1 MEAILTTLL
10 DVAIHHPAIILLIIL
25 ALAFDFSN
33 GMHDSANSIATIVA
47 TRVMS
52 PKRAIVMAAGANF
65 LAFFLF
71 TNHEVAK
78 TVGSGLI
85 ELSAITLTVTASALV
100 AAISWNLLTW
110 KLGLPSSSS
119 HSLFGGLLGAGV
131 AHAGWS
137 VVVVI
142 WWIKVLG
149 FMIFAPLLW
158 AVLGGLI
165 LIILLRVFRRVD
177 FLNAQ
182 QYAKYLQIG
191 SSLLY
196 SIGHGGN
203 DAQKTMGIIA
213 GILVAGGVYSQF
225 EIPFWVALL
234 CYTAIGMGTLFGGMR
249 IIRTMGSKIT
259 KLTPIWWSAATLA
272 GSISLFSASALGIPV
287 STTHVI
293 TGAISGVGAIRNPR
307 RVHWDFAMS
316 IVSGW
321 FLTIPGAAIVGAGTF
336 FLFSYF
342 WSFM

>member
-1 MEAILTTLL
+1 MEATIGSILSVFS
-10 DVAIHHPAIILLIIL
+10 DHPAIIILIVL

-52 PKRAIVMAAGANF
+52 PKRAIMMAAWANF
-65 LAFFLF
+65 IAFFLF

-110 KLGLPSSSS
+110 KFWLPSSSS

-137 VVVVI
+137 VVVI
-142 WWIKVLG
+142 LWWVKVLG
-149 FMIFAPLLW
+149 FMVFAPLLG
-158 AVLGGLI
+158 AILGSLI
-165 LIILLRVFRRVD
+165 LVILLRLFRRVE

-196 SIGHGGN
+196 SIGHGWN

-213 GILVAGGVYSQF
+213 GILVAWGVYHQF

-249 IIRTMGSKIT
+249 IIRTMGNKIT

-316 IVSGW
+316 IVSWW
-321 FLTIPGAAIVGAGTF
+321 FLTIPGAAIVGAVTF
-336 FLFSYF
+336 IIFSYF
-342 WSFM
+342 ESFM